1 MASSGDPFPPPAS
14 PSSVGP
20 TLAITDPAAHS
31 SLPSHLPVDMSGK
44 RSTVGSRFQAQ
55 QRRAGRTTQMM
66 RRQAAARAT
75 TDPAARSSGPSLTEQ
90 RDRLLAAIAR
100 VEAELATTVVVVRTT
115 SAALQA
121 LRDEK
126 EMNDLIAFNGGTWTV
141 T

>member
-1 MASSGDPFPPPAS
+1 
-14 PSSVGP
+14 
-20 TLAITDPAAHS
+20 
-31 SLPSHLPVDMSGK
+31 
-44 RSTVGSRFQAQ
+44 
-55 QRRAGRTTQMM
+55 MM

-100 VEAELATTVVVVRTT
+100 AETELATTVAAVRTT

-141 T
+141 S

>member
-1 MASSGDPFPPPAS
+1 
-14 PSSVGP
+14 
-20 TLAITDPAAHS
+20 
-31 SLPSHLPVDMSGK
+31 
-44 RSTVGSRFQAQ
+44 
-55 QRRAGRTTQMM
+55 MM
-66 RRQAAARAT
+66 RRQATARAT

-141 T
+141 D